1 MRPGS
6 NTRVG
11 QTIVRHIKRE
21 RFIYIYISF
30 WFVSRFENDMDMGF
44 GYGICIGV
52 DPGICDGVCM
62 YVSGIRLDN
71 EINDFSFLSV

>member
-1 MRPGS
+1 
-6 NTRVG
+6 
-11 QTIVRHIKRE
+11 
-21 RFIYIYISF
+21 
-30 WFVSRFENDMDMGF
+30 MDMGF

-71 EINDFSFLSV
+71 EIGDFSFLSV